1 MWQLTSLCLRLSKP
15 AFLCSVVFYVAAVTA
30 QQPPPLQLNVP
41 YHCPGNNI
49 VVVKH
54 CEKRNGTEFCSLVKG
69 AENGL
74 LGDEISMPKAQ
85 AAALG
90 LVCTAQGGP
99 ASQSPTRPVPSGR
112 MANPPSLNKMPT
124 NALPLAT
131 SNSNAAS
138 GSAASSGASGA
149 PDPSIAKA
157 RAANVDTKV
166 LGMALGEPLQV
177 PTCQSMFESKTCLQ
191 EEGSTE
197 LVEAVGSMFG
207 MKPAAQTAEDRRQ
220 TGGAIR
226 LGSDDCPSWMSDCF
240 ARLLIYDGR
249 LVAID
254 VSTKGHTVDQVV
266 VRQLREKYGPPTLV
280 KPIAVTPH
288 VGNPFNANSLEW
300 KLPGLHVVYDVV
312 IKGEAEGEI
321 TNTEV
326 GDIGVETEAA
336 YQRRTAKDNQKAKP
350 KL

>member
-1 MWQLTSLCLRLSKP
+1 MWRLNTLCLQLSKP

-54 CEKRNGTEFCSLVKG
+54 C
-69 AENGL
+69 A
-74 LGDEISMPKAQ
+74 
-85 AAALG
+85 
-90 LVCTAQGGP
+90 
-99 ASQSPTRPVPSGR
+99 
-112 MANPPSLNKMPT
+112 
-124 NALPLAT
+124 
-131 SNSNAAS
+131 
-138 GSAASSGASGA
+138 GA

-191 EEGSTE
+191 EEGPTE

-207 MKPAAQTAEDRRQ
+207 MKPTAQSAEDRRQ

-326 GDIGVETEAA
+326 GDIGIETEAA